1 MFSPNK
7 SYVWSGRAQSGHIV
21 EGVYK
26 ASQVASV
33 EIWLRQ
39 QGITPL
45 TVSIDKNAKIRQQKW
60 RIANIQRLPVKW
72 RRLEYWT

>member
-33 EIWLRQ
+33 EIGCGNKGLLPSQYR
-39 QGITPL
+39 
-45 TVSIDKNAKIRQQKW
+45 SIRTQKYANKNGVLPK
-60 RIANIQRLPVKW
+60 RIFQRLPVKW
-72 RRLEYWT
+72 RRL